1 MYGYED
7 QGTDNRFASRVV
19 VGTVVVLA
27 LAALG
32 WFVVRPA
39 LDEESATVVPAGP
52 APSTLPSAATP
63 PPSSTPPTSTSTT
76 TTSSTTTS
84 TTAEPTTTATTA
96 PERPTPTSAGR
107 TTTTTNPGRTT
118 TAPGRTT
125 TTVARPTTTTIEPRP
140 YPTLPDGSPQ
150 PVLVVFDVETITLTG
165 NVPTRAD
172 KRYAADLAL
181 INSKY
186 PDARVINNL
195 TINPSVPRNI
205 GARVV
210 ELTSSRFPEG
220 SAEILPAH
228 AAELDRVAS
237 VMNGLPKVTV
247 LVVGHAD
254 QRGDEEENYALSL
267 ERAQAV
273 VQYLAGAGVA
283 PSRLSAR
290 AVGEQ
295 DLLSLND
302 DAAAL
307 ALNRRTEFVMFGL
320 LLE

>member
-1 MYGYED
+1 MYGYEE

-19 VGTVVVLA
+19 VGAVVVLA

-39 LDEESATVVPAGP
+39 LDEESATVVPSGP
-52 APSTLPSAATP
+52 GPSTLPAVPTTPTSP
-63 PPSSTPPTSTSTT
+63 PPSSTSTT
-76 TTSSTTTS
+76 TTTSTS
-84 TTAEPTTTATTA
+84 TTVGPTTTATTA
-96 PERPTPTSAGR
+96 PVRTTTTAAGR
-107 TTTTTNPGRTT
+107 TTTTTPGRTTT

-125 TTVARPTTTTIEPRP
+125 TTVARPTTTTTEPRP
-140 YPTLPDGSPQ
+140 YPTLPDGSPR
-150 PVLVVFDVETITLTG
+150 PVLVIFDVETITLTG

-172 KRYAADLAL
+172 KRYAGDLAL

-186 PDARVINNL
+186 PDAEVINNL

-210 ELTSSRFPEG
+210 ELTSSRFPAG
-220 SAEILPAH
+220 SAEVLPAH

-254 QRGDEEENYALSL
+254 QRGDEGQNYALSL

-273 VQYLAGAGVA
+273 VQYLVGKGVA
-283 PSRLSAR
+283 PARLSAR

-307 ALNRRTEFVMFGL
+307 ALNRRTEFVFYGL